1 MSEMATHNQT
11 QVLEYLH
18 SLNVDDLPSGDHTLS
33 FAVATNAIGQWQQ
46 LPVRVF
52 KGRNEG
58 KKVVITAG
66 VHGDEQN
73 GIMTAMKVAQRLV
86 EQDIAGCVTI
96 VPTINL
102 SGILNHS
109 RNFFP
114 VDPDTSPSNL
124 NRFFPGNVEGNE
136 VERYLGTLWNNL
148 LLPNA
153 DIAIDLHTQTS
164 GTCYPLYIFADY
176 RVEKAKQ
183 MAALMNADVVLND
196 PGEKGVLETA
206 WNTHGVPSITVEVGS
221 GRYFER
227 ELVERAT
234 QGVMNI
240 LIAEGVIE
248 GEVSKLNSPLEG
260 DKIISIKA
268 QQGGFVEPQVSLM
281 QKVEKDD
288 LLAIQYDSLGKEL
301 LRYTAPE
308 SGTVISHNLE
318 TLRAPGSLI
327 VRLIK

>member
-1 MSEMATHNQT
+1 MSEMTTHNQAQT
-11 QVLEYLH
+11 LEYLH
-18 SLNVDDLPSGDHTLS
+18 SLNVDELPAGDHSLN
-33 FAVATNAIGQWQQ
+33 FAVATNAMGQWQY

-52 KGRNEG
+52 KGKSTG

-96 VPTINL
+96 VPTINM

-136 VERYLGTLWNNL
+136 VERYLGTLWNKL
-148 LLPNA
+148 LRPNA
-153 DIAIDLHTQTS
+153 DIAIDLHTQTT

-176 RVEKAKQ
+176 RIEKAKQ
-183 MAALMNADVVLND
+183 MATLMNPDVILND

-206 WNTHGVPSITVEVGS
+206 WNTRGVPSITVEVGS

-227 ELVERAT
+227 ELVERAA

-240 LIAEGVIE
+240 LVTEGVIQ
-248 GEVSKLNSPLEG
+248 GEVDSLNTPLEG
-260 DKIISIKA
+260 SKIISVKA

-281 QKVEKDD
+281 QKVEQGD
-288 LLAIQYDSLGKEL
+288 LLAIQYDALGNEL

-308 SGTVISHNLE
+308 SGIVLSHNLE
-318 TLRAPGSLI
+318 TLRAPGSLV

>member
-1 MSEMATHNQT
+1 MSEMTTHTQAQT
-11 QVLEYLH
+11 LEYLH
-18 SLNVDDLPSGDHTLS
+18 SLNVDALPAGDHSLN
-33 FAVATNAIGQWQQ
+33 FAVATNAIGQWQH

-52 KGRNEG
+52 KGKSTG

-86 EQDIAGCVTI
+86 DQDIAGCVTI
-96 VPTINL
+96 VPTINM

-136 VERYLGTLWNNL
+136 VERYLGTLWNHL

-153 DIAIDLHTQTS
+153 DIAIDLHTQTT
-164 GTCYPLYIFADY
+164 GTCYPLYIFADC
-176 RVEKAKQ
+176 RIEKAKQ
-183 MAALMNADVVLND
+183 MATLMNADVILND

-240 LIAEGVIE
+240 LKAESVIE
-248 GEVSKLNSPLEG
+248 GEIETMIPALEG
-260 DKIISIKA
+260 DKIISVKA

-281 QKVEKDD
+281 QKVAQGD
-288 LLAIQYDSLGKEL
+288 LLAIQYDALGNEL

-308 SGTVISHNLE
+308 SGTVLSHNLE
-318 TLRAPGSLI
+318 TLRAPGSLV

>member
-1 MSEMATHNQT
+1 MSEMTTHSQT

-18 SLNVDDLPSGDHTLS
+18 SLNVDDLSPGDHTLS

-52 KGRNEG
+52 KGLEQG

-86 EQDIAGCVTI
+86 DQNIAGCVTI

-164 GTCYPLYIFADY
+164 GTCYPLYVFADY

-206 WNTHGVPSITVEVGS
+206 WNTHGVPSITVEVGA

-234 QGVMNI
+234 QGVINI
-240 LIAEGVIE
+240 LTAEGVIE
-248 GEVSKLNSPLEG
+248 GEVSELNSPLEG
-260 DKIISIKA
+260 DKNISIKA
-268 QQGGFVEPQVSLM
+268 KQGGFVEPQVSLM
-281 QKVEKDD
+281 QKVEQGD
-288 LLAIQYDSLGKEL
+288 LLAIQFDSLGNEL

-308 SGTVISHNLE
+308 SGTVISYNLE